1 MTDIINK
8 NMKNAIYG
16 ILGYIFP
23 IALLIFST
31 PYVVYKL
38 GVEQYGVWAFVIAI
52 VGTFGVINFGLGDA
66 TIKFVSQY
74 HAQKDKI
81 AVSQVANTTFS
92 IYLISA
98 TVGCLLLCLFGPEI
112 ASRFKSN
119 TLFQPVIFYIAGLMF
134 FVNTLMSVF
143 SAIAK
148 ALERFDLLNIINIVM
163 YAAEIF
169 ISVLILAFDGTL
181 NQMLV
186 GILTVYTIRSIIF
199 FFLTRHLLP
208 YLKWRIDFSR
218 FREVFSYGFYSMV
231 ELIGSIAQS
240 QMDKILIAFYCPIS
254 MLAYYQVPMQI
265 ANKIQGLL
273 ASASNSLF
281 PLTSSLSAQQGQEK
295 MCQVFFFV
303 GRMIIGILLIGFI
316 PSYLLAYE
324 LIDLWM
330 GPSFALKSFEIFR
343 IQLIAI
349 SLMSMGIVGYYTLK
363 GIGKNNYIAYVSII
377 SGVFVLICNLL
388 MLPTFGIIGAAYA
401 KLMNIFL
408 IGFNFIA
415 LFYLKPTQKA
425 KTKFLLSTVLFV
437 LFFMTHLGFSHLI
450 LFKTSPIATIALFTI
465 ISISTLL
472 VLTFIDYY
480 LYANTHNAYTIV
492 KQYFFKK
499 KSNVTNKKFEKGP
512 NEY

>member
-1 MTDIINK
+1 MNDIINK

-16 ILGYIFP
+16 MIGYIFP

-52 VGTFGVINFGLGDA
+52 VGTFGVMNFGLGDA

-74 HAQKDKI
+74 HAQKDEI
-81 AVSQVANTTFS
+81 ALSEVANTTFS

-98 TVGCLLLCLFGPEI
+98 TVGCLVLCLSGPEI

-148 ALERFDLLNIINIVM
+148 ALGRFDLLNIINMLM
-163 YAAEIF
+163 YAAEIL
-169 ISVLILAFDGTL
+169 ISVSILAFDGTL
-181 NQMLV
+181 NQMLI
-186 GILTVYTIRSIIF
+186 GILIVHTIRSIIF

-208 YLKWRIDFSR
+208 FLKWKIDFSR
-218 FREVFSYGFYSMV
+218 FSEVFSYGVYSMV

-254 MLAYYQVPMQI
+254 MLAYYQVPLQI
-265 ANKIQGLL
+265 ANKIQGLI

-281 PLTSSLSAQQGQEK
+281 PLTSSLVAQQGREK

-303 GRMIIGILLIGFI
+303 ARMIIGLLLIGFI

-324 LIDLWM
+324 LMDLWM

-343 IQLIAI
+343 IQLIGI
-349 SLMSMGIVGYYTLK
+349 SLISMGIVGYYTLK
-363 GIGKNNYIAYVSII
+363 GLGKINYIAYLSII
-377 SGVFVLICNLL
+377 SGVLVLICNVL
-388 MLPTFGIIGAAYA
+388 MLPMFGIIGAAYA
-401 KLMNIFL
+401 KLTNIIM
-408 IGFNFIA
+408 IGFNIIA
-415 LFYLKPTQKA
+415 LLYLKPTQKA
-425 KTKFLLSTVLFV
+425 KTIFLLSTVLFA
-437 LFFMTHLGFSHLI
+437 LFFMTHLGFSHVI

-465 ISISTLL
+465 FSISTLF

-480 LYANTHNAYTIV
+480 LFANTHNAYILI
-492 KQYFFKK
+492 KQYIFKK
-499 KSNVTNKKFEKGP
+499 K
-512 NEY
+512 